1 MANLTLAQLRV
12 ALDQITAEYDA
23 RFAGQSR
30 VSRDLNDLN
39 GLVRRTQQALQD
51 LEKLPKSKDRT
62 ELETAARDAVNL
74 YDAERKEIMK
84 ARSLGPGFEE
94 FSTLRGEANFV
105 FSKYHRHFSG
115 KSRSTRDLGL
125 LNEMIEDLQGVHES
139 MTELAPE
146 LKGQPGV
153 QEDLTLVADNLKMYQ
168 SERGEIIEARNVGT
182 DDERASALAEIANAQ
197 FNLYEHHFAGKSRAT
212 RRPELLQRMID
223 NLTQVLERMQAL
235 RATSNRIDYN
245 EQNIGIV
252 EQSLGT
258 YRNELVEIRKARQ
271 TTKISDLQGQLG
283 GAANEVFEAYR
294 KGFAGQDRRTRDLDL
309 LSTICDQLAEIGKQ
323 MASLGAFE
331 PTDQNT
337 RNLQIVTD
345 QRVLF
350 EREYTAI
357 EDAKAQGIH

>member
-1 MANLTLAQLRV
+1 MANLTLAQIRLQ
-12 ALDQITAEYDA
+12 LDQVASEYDA

-39 GLVRRTQQALQD
+39 SLVRRAQQLLQD
-51 LEKLPKSKDRT
+51 LEKLPKSKDRA
-62 ELETAARDAVNL
+62 EVEQAARDAINL

-115 KSRSTRDLGL
+115 KARNTRDLGL
-125 LNEMIEDLQGVHES
+125 LAEMIADLEGIEES

-153 QEDLTLVADNLKMYQ
+153 AEDVALVSDNLKMYRA
-168 SERGEIIEARNVGT
+168 ERAEIIEARAMGT
-182 DDERASALAEIANAQ
+182 PDEQASALAEVANAQ
-197 FNLYEHHFAGKSRAT
+197 FNLYEAHFAGKSRAT

-223 NLTQVLERMQAL
+223 NLTETLQRMQAL
-235 RATSNRIDYN
+235 RSDGLRVEYN

-258 YRNELVEIRKARQ
+258 YRTELAEIRKARQ
-271 TTKISDLQGQLG
+271 TTKIADLQGMLG

-309 LSTICDQLAEIGKQ
+309 LTTICDQLAEIGKQ

-337 RNLQIVTD
+337 KNLQIVTD

-350 EREYTAI
+350 EREYTMI
-357 EDAKAQGIH
+357 EEAKAQGIH

>member
-1 MANLTLAQLRV
+1 MANLTLAQIRLQ
-12 ALDQITAEYDA
+12 LDQISAEYDA

-30 VSRDLNDLN
+30 VTRDLNDLN
-39 GLVRRTQQALQD
+39 GLVRRAQQLLQD

-62 ELETAARDAVNL
+62 ELEGTARDAVNL

-105 FSKYHRHFSG
+105 FSKYHRHFAG
-115 KSRSTRDLGL
+115 KSRNTRDLGL
-125 LNEMIEDLQGVHES
+125 LAEMIDDLENVQES
-139 MTELAPE
+139 MNELAPE

-153 QEDLTLVADNLKMYQ
+153 EDDLKLVADNIAMYK
-168 SERGEIIEARNVGT
+168 SERGEIIESRAVGT
-182 DDERASALAEIANAQ
+182 DDEQASALAEIANGQ

-223 NLTQVLERMQAL
+223 NLTQVLDRMKTLQGKGL
-235 RATSNRIDYN
+235 RAEYN
-245 EQNIGIV
+245 EQNISIV

-258 YRNELVEIRKARQ
+258 YRSELEEIRKARQ
-271 TTKISDLQGQLG
+271 ATKITDLQGNLG

-294 KGFAGQDRRTRDLDL
+294 KGFAGQDRRTRSLDL
-309 LSTICDQLAEIGKQ
+309 LTTICDQLAEIGKQ

-331 PTDQNT
+331 PTEQNT
-337 RNLQIVTD
+337 KNLQIVTD

-350 EREYTAI
+350 EREYTLI
-357 EDAKAQGIH
+357 EDAKAQGVH

>member
-1 MANLTLAQLRV
+1 MANLTLAQIRLQ
-12 ALDQITAEYDA
+12 LDQVASEYDA

-62 ELETAARDAVNL
+62 EVEQTARDAINL

-94 FSTLRGEANFV
+94 FSTLRGEANFI
-105 FSKYHRHFSG
+105 FSKYHRQFSG
-115 KSRSTRDLGL
+115 KSRNTRDLGL
-125 LNEMIEDLQGVHES
+125 ITEMIEDLEAVEES
-139 MTELAPE
+139 MKELSPE
-146 LKGQPGV
+146 LTGQPGI
-153 QEDLTLVADNLKMYQ
+153 QEDLNLVAENLKMYRA
-168 SERGEIIEARNVGT
+168 ERAEIIEARAMGT
-182 DDERASALAEIANAQ
+182 DDEQASALAEVANAQ
-197 FNLYEHHFAGKSRAT
+197 FNLYEGHFAGKSRAT

-223 NLTQVLERMQAL
+223 NLTETLERMKAL
-235 RATSNRIDYN
+235 RAKGLRVEYN
-245 EQNIGIV
+245 EKNIEIV

-258 YRNELVEIRKARQ
+258 YRSELTEIRKARQ
-271 TTKISDLQGQLG
+271 TTKIADLQGMLG

-294 KGFAGQDRRTRDLDL
+294 KAFAGQDRRTRDLDL
-309 LSTICDQLAEIGKQ
+309 LTTICDQLGEIGKQ

-337 RNLQIVTD
+337 KNLQIVTD

-350 EREYTAI
+350 EREYTMI
-357 EDAKAQGIH
+357 EEAKAQGIH

>member
-1 MANLTLAQLRV
+1 MANLTLAQIRLQ
-12 ALDQITAEYDA
+12 LDQVASEYDA

-39 GLVRRTQQALQD
+39 SLVRRAQQLLQD

-62 ELETAARDAVNL
+62 ETEQAARDAVNL

-115 KSRSTRDLGL
+115 KGRNTRDLGL
-125 LNEMIEDLQGVHES
+125 LDEMIADLAGIHES

-146 LKGQPGV
+146 LKGQPGI
-153 QEDLTLVADNLKMYQ
+153 QEDLTLVSDNLAMYRAEQ
-168 SERGEIIEARNVGT
+168 AEIVKARAMGT
-182 DDERASALAEIANAQ
+182 ADEQASALAEIANGQ
-197 FNLYEHHFAGKSRAT
+197 FNLYEAHFAGKSRST

-223 NLTQVLERMQAL
+223 NLTVVLERMKGL
-235 RATSNRIDYN
+235 RIDGLRVEYN
-245 EQNIGIV
+245 EQNITIV

-258 YRNELVEIRKARQ
+258 YHTELSEIRKARQ
-271 TTKISDLQGQLG
+271 TTKIADLQGMLG

-309 LSTICDQLAEIGKQ
+309 LTTICDQLGEIGKQ

-331 PTDQNT
+331 PTEQNT

>member
-1 MANLTLAQLRV
+1 MANLTLAQIRLQ
-12 ALDQITAEYDA
+12 LDQVASEYDA

-39 GLVRRTQQALQD
+39 SLVRRTQQLLQD
-51 LEKLPKSKDRT
+51 LEKLPKSKDRA
-62 ELETAARDAVNL
+62 EVEQAARDAINL

-94 FSTLRGEANFV
+94 FSTLRGEANFI

-115 KSRSTRDLGL
+115 KARNTRDLGL
-125 LNEMIEDLQGVHES
+125 LAEMIADLETVGES
-139 MTELAPE
+139 MNELAPE

-153 QEDLTLVADNLKMYQ
+153 QDDLTLVADNLKMYRAEQ
-168 SERGEIIEARNVGT
+168 SEIIEARAMGT
-182 DDERASALAEIANAQ
+182 DDEQASALAEVANGQ
-197 FNLYEHHFAGKSRAT
+197 FNLYEAHFAGKSRAT

-223 NLTQVLERMQAL
+223 NLTETLERMKAL
-235 RATSNRIDYN
+235 RTKGLRVEYN
-245 EQNIGIV
+245 EKNIEIV

-258 YRNELVEIRKARQ
+258 YRSELTEIRKARQ
-271 TTKISDLQGQLG
+271 TTKITDLQGMLG

-294 KGFAGQDRRTRDLDL
+294 KAFAGQDRRTRDLDL
-309 LSTICDQLAEIGKQ
+309 LTTICDQLGEIGKQ

-331 PTDQNT
+331 PTDQNSK
-337 RNLQIVTD
+337 NLQIVTD

-350 EREYTAI
+350 EREYTMI
-357 EDAKAQGIH
+357 EEARAQGIH